1 MKNIV
6 LLSAIALTLAACATK
21 RTPATDAMTSA
32 TDTSGDRPAALVL
45 DSRIPRAVIYKTKAN
60 YNDLVPV
67 TMDEARSMI
76 VAYPAPSDVV
86 AGGTYARP
94 TELAGGYLL
103 DNRGVTSNS
112 AFLDY
117 TYEEYAKL
125 NPYPTAAE
133 LLRHVVETHPFTEM
147 YYVERPSSPDK
158 TAYYNSVVESGF
170 AGCERA
176 ELK

>member
-6 LLSAIALTLAACATK
+6 LLSAIALTLSACAS
-21 RTPATDAMTSA
+21 RRAASSDAA
-32 TDTSGDRPAALVL
+32 PQINDANEVHQAGLVL
-45 DSRIPRAVIYKTKAN
+45 DSRLPRAIIYKTKAD

-67 TMDEARSMI
+67 TMDESRSMI

-86 AGGTYARP
+86 AGDSYARP
-94 TELAGGYLL
+94 TKLEGGYLL
-103 DNRGVTSNS
+103 DNRGITPNS

-125 NPYPTAAE
+125 NPHPTAAE
-133 LLRHVVETHPFTEM
+133 LLDHVVETHPFVEI
-147 YYVERPSSPDK
+147 YYVPRASSSDK
-158 TAYYNSVVESGF
+158 AAYYNSVVKSGF

-176 ELK
+176 ELE